1 MAKHSLLFATSV
13 IAFPIV
19 GTYKAV
25 HKGVTPLIF
34 KNIDSSSLLQIT
46 PDGRL
51 LFQRAS
57 DVDFYWTYIADLQA
71 FIDEST
77 WHCTFDYFDTD
88 LLIQRVGDSMKIGE
102 YTSVDNINTDVVSN
116 FDTALR

>member
-25 HKGVTPLIF
+25 NKGATPLIF
-34 KNIDSSSLLQIT
+34 KNIDSGSFLQIS

-57 DVDFYWTYIADLQA
+57 DVDFYWTYIVDLQA
-71 FIDEST
+71 LIEDRE
-77 WHCTFDYFDTD
+77 WHCTFTYFDAD

-102 YTSVDNINTDVVSN
+102 YTSVENINTDVVSN
-116 FDTALR
+116 FDTARR

>member
-13 IAFPIV
+13 TAFPIV

-25 HKGVTPLIF
+25 HKRDTSLIF
-34 KNIDSSSLLQIT
+34 KNIDSGSFLQIA
-46 PDGRL
+46 PEGRL

-71 FIDEST
+71 LIEDSE
-77 WHCTFDYFDTD
+77 WHCTFTYFDTD

-102 YTSVDNINTDVVSN
+102 YTSVKNINTDVVAN
-116 FDTALR
+116 FDTAQR